1 MKARTVL
8 SCLASAAICLSA
20 TGCVGGPGMWLGEY
34 ARTVVDCTVNGKPAH
49 VQRQYCDEGWE
60 KK

>member
-8 SCLASAAICLSA
+8 SCLASAAICLSV
-20 TGCVGGPGMWLGEY
+20 TGCGMWLGEY
-34 ARTVVDCTVNGKPAH
+34 ATKMVDCTVNGKPAH